1 MNTPASPLNAAE
13 ISRLET
19 LHRDLL
25 AICLRLE
32 EVAADIETSASEP
45 VDPNLAEAIPAVL
58 REAHNIEEK
67 VLFPDFNRN
76 AGSVFAAQAIGRL
89 KADHRCDLLTAE
101 EISLVLRGLA
111 DGQCDLR
118 PDNIARLLHG
128 FQEALRRHIHAESLL
143 METLLAA
150 KADDREV
157 FQ

>member
-1 MNTPASPLNAAE
+1 M
-13 ISRLET
+13 
-19 LHRDLL
+19 
-25 AICLRLE
+25 
-32 EVAADIETSASEP
+32 
-45 VDPNLAEAIPAVL
+45 
-58 REAHNIEEK
+58 
-67 VLFPDFNRN
+67 
-76 AGSVFAAQAIGRL
+76 FAAQAIGRL